1 MQSDWSTQPDSQVIV
16 TGWPVT
22 ITFFK
27 MAAYRIA
34 IMNEDTG
41 KFGYGR
47 MQQRTKKDKN

>member
-1 MQSDWSTQPDSQVIV
+1 MHLHDWSTQPDSQVIV

-22 ITFFK
+22 SNIFQNGSLP
-27 MAAYRIA
+27 Y
-34 IMNEDTG
+34 MNEDTG